1 MYLFKIHRS
10 SCLIRVNHTYV
21 DLPVNDWLVFF
32 FLLCFQVKQM
42 NSHGLDG
49 FNQDIRKCEGSYSI
63 RDRCCRLLSG
73 SGFACNSTG
82 TLETSSFGDN

>member
-1 MYLFKIHRS
+1 
-10 SCLIRVNHTYV
+10 
-21 DLPVNDWLVFF
+21 
-32 FLLCFQVKQM
+32 M

-63 RDRCCRLLSG
+63 RDRYCRLLSG

-82 TLETSSFGDN
+82 TLETSSFGDNCVHTAEIRLATTINHLGSCLNVIRCLRSHFK

>member
-10 SCLIRVNHTYV
+10 SCLIRVNHTCA
-21 DLPVNDWLVFF
+21 DSPVNDLLLF
-32 FLLCFQVKQM
+32 FLFCFQVKQM

-49 FNQDIRKCEGSYSI
+49 FNQDIRKCEGRYSI
-63 RDRCCRLLSG
+63 CDRHCRLLSG